1 MLLAVSSVVSQYPVE
16 EQSVFA
22 HFIVRLLSWRLKF
35 DIEY

>member
-22 HFIVRLLSWRLKF
+22 HFIVRLLLEIK
-35 DIEY
+35 I